1 MQRTDLDRYDMPDA
15 PGVYIFR
22 GPKREILYV
31 GKATSLRDR
40 VRSYFA
46 ADLIAAR
53 GSRVVAMVER
63 AAHLTWQETGSVLEA
78 LILEANLIKQHQ
90 PPYNVDEKDDK
101 SWNYVVITKESFPR
115 ILLVRGRELHQREP
129 GSMQR
134 VFGPFPEGGSLKEAL
149 KIVRKIF
156 PYRDTCT
163 PAPEQ
168 KGAPK
173 GCFNSQIGLCPG
185 VCSGAMSAKEY
196 AVTIKHITQLFSGNM
211 KGLKRALETEM
222 KAAAKAEKFE
232 DAAKLRRQAG
242 ALEHIRDVS
251 LLKREVYV
259 GPEESDAVRGAGTA
273 GEEPYK
279 RTVTSTQGPRNDEMR
294 RFRGSY
300 RIEAYDVAHTSG
312 TETVGVMVAVARG
325 VPVKSS
331 YRTFKIR
338 EAGNDDPK
346 SLAELLSRRLAHPE
360 WQYPR
365 LIVVDGGKIQ
375 LRVAE
380 RMLEQAGMQIP
391 VVGVVKDERHKPLR
405 LIGDERMI
413 ALHEREILL
422 ANSEAHR
429 FAISRHRTRRRK
441 TLLA

>member
-1 MQRTDLDRYDMPDA
+1 MQRADLDQYDLPDS

-22 GPKREILYV
+22 GPKREVLYV

-46 ADLIAAR
+46 SDLISAR
-53 GSRVVAMVER
+53 GGRVVAMVER

-78 LILEANLIKQHQ
+78 LILEANLIKAHQ

-101 SWNYVVITKESFPR
+101 SWNYVVITKEAFPR
-115 ILLVRGRELHQREP
+115 ILLVRGRELHQWEP
-129 GSMQR
+129 GSTLR

-156 PYRDTCT
+156 PYRDTCI
-163 PAPEQ
+163 PCPEQ
-168 KGAPK
+168 MRKAKPSSK
-173 GCFNSQIGLCPG
+173 CRTCFNAQIGLCPG
-185 VCSGAMSAKEY
+185 VCSGVMDVKEY

-211 KGLKRALETEM
+211 QGLKRALEREM
-222 KAAAKAEKFE
+222 KAAAKGHEYEK
-232 DAAKLRRQAG
+232 AAALRRQAG
-242 ALEHIRDVS
+242 ALEYIQDIA
-251 LLKREVYV
+251 LIKA
-259 GPEESDAVRGAGTA
+259 DRGNGGSAG
-273 GEEPYK
+273 
-279 RTVTSTQGPRNDEMR
+279 M
-294 RFRGSY
+294 
-300 RIEAYDVAHTSG
+300 RIEAYDVAHTAG
-312 TETVGVMVAVARG
+312 QETVGVMVAVTRG

-338 EAGNDDPK
+338 EATNDDPK
-346 SLAELLSRRLAHPE
+346 ALAELLSRRFAHPE

-365 LIVVDGGKIQ
+365 IIVVDGGKIQ

-380 RMLEQAGMQIP
+380 RLLEQAGMQIP
-391 VVGVVKDERHKPLR
+391 IVGLVKDERHKPLR
-405 LIGDERMI
+405 LIGDERAI

-429 FAISRHRTRRRK
+429 FAISRHRRRLGKRL
-441 TLLA
+441 TTD